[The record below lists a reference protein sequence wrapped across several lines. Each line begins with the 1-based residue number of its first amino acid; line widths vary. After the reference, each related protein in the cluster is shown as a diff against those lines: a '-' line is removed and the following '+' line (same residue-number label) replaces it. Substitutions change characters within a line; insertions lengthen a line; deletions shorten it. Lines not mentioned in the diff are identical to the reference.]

1 MFSSFLGFLFKALP
15 AGEVHAH
22 GGGGDRRGKGGL
34 LGKGGS
40 AKSGSKKEEVKKLE
54 TRIKRQAGVLKR
66 MSPSNYSRREIQI
79 ENESLSKFISKKKF
93 LILVKIKT
101 YFLKYY

>member
-54 TRIKRQAGVLKR
+54 TRIKRQEGFLKQ
-66 MSPSNYSRREIQI
+66 MSPSKYSRREIQI
-79 ENESLSKFISKKKF
+79 EKDQLKSWKSQLSGLKSTMKKK
-93 LILVKIKT
+93 K
-101 YFLKYY
+101 

>member
-1 MFSSFLGFLFKALP
+1 MFSSILGFLFKALP

-34 LGKGGS
+34 LGKSGS

-54 TRIKRQAGVLKR
+54 TRIKRQEGVLKR
-66 MSPSNYSRREIQI
+66 MSPSKYSRREIQI
-79 ENESLSKFISKKKF
+79 EKDQLKSWKSQLSGLKSTMKKK
-93 LILVKIKT
+93 K
-101 YFLKYY
+101 